1 MEAIRLHPSP
11 DKSNPYSTSHPAPP
25 SALILDSSLPI
36 PQPLN
41 ADELLIKVEATT
53 VIRDALTWPESYR
66 EEYKILGNDF
76 AGTVVAVNE
85 GSGKASGRSCYKPE
99 DQVYGM
105 TEAWKAGTWSQ
116 YAVVSVE
123 ETCLKPES
131 LTWAQ
136 AAAVPLSAL
145 TAYQALFTKAGIEP
159 PDLNGLPKPRK
170 SEDLPQ
176 SGEILVT
183 GPAGAVG
190 IYLVQLAKLA
200 GLHVVAAS
208 SSNARN
214 KQFLERLGA
223 DQAIEY
229 EDLAK
234 HHRRFQTIID
244 TVGGNVLKTCWSL
257 VSEMGAIVSIDSA
270 SSSFAHEHRE
280 LGLTHGS
287 ENVKAV
293 FFIVSPSKKDLEQL
307 SIALELGLLEPFVAC
322 VMPLADARS
331 AYERTSST
339 HVGRGK
345 MILTPWLGQAP
356 SMKASD

>member
-1 MEAIRLHPSP
+1 MEAIRLHPNP
-11 DKSNPYSTSHPAPP
+11 DKSNPYSASNPAPS
-25 SALILDSSLPI
+25 SALILDSNLPI

-41 ADELLIKVEATT
+41 PGELLIKVEATT
-53 VIRDALTWPESYR
+53 VIRDALTWPESYHG
-66 EEYKILGNDF
+66 EYKILGNDF
-76 AGTVVAVNE
+76 AGMVVAVDE
-85 GSGKASGRSCYKPE
+85 SSGKPSYEPG

-123 ETCLKPES
+123 ETGLKPER

-145 TAYQALFTKAGIEP
+145 TAYQALFEKAGIEP
-159 PDLNGLPKPRK
+159 PDFNGLQK
-170 SEDLPQ
+170 SRNSGDPQ
-176 SGEILVT
+176 KSGTLLVT
-183 GPAGAVG
+183 GAAGGVG

-200 GLHVVAAS
+200 GLHIVAAS
-208 SSNARN
+208 SSNSRN
-214 KQFLERLGA
+214 GELLERLGA
-223 DQAIEY
+223 DQVVEY
-229 EDLAK
+229 DDLAK
-234 HHRRFQTIID
+234 HHRRYQTIID

-257 VSEMGAIVSIDSA
+257 VSEKGTIVSIDSA
-270 SSSFAHEHRE
+270 SFNFVQEHRE
-280 LGLTHGS
+280 LGLAHGS

-322 VMPLADARS
+322 AMPLVDARS

-339 HVGRGK
+339 HIGRGK
-345 MILTPWLGQAP
+345 MILTPWPGQVP
-356 SMKASD
+356 SIKTST